1 MAEIRLVSSLEKI
14 FPQSEGDFYEIS
26 SLSMLIGERTG
37 FQLAVKTDEPLR
49 FTVSGAEGVEI
60 SGFNVGF
67 VPSKLPFYKDH
78 DDDIIVSPDGYYPD
92 VLYPTENGE
101 IEFVNGGWCSVWFEV
116 NAKSA
121 GTNKIEITLFNEDN
135 DEVGKAEISV
145 KVINAVL
152 PEQELIHTNWFHCD
166 CLATWYGVDA
176 FSEEHWRILENY
188 MRVGNAH
195 GLNMILTPIFT
206 PPLDT
211 QVGGERPTMQ
221 LVDVTVVGRGKY
233 EFGFDKLTRW
243 FETAERSGIKY
254 FEISHLFTQW
264 GAKHAPKIVDVNGK
278 LLFGWKTRAGGRRY
292 ARFLSQFAAA
302 FDAYLEKIGRKD
314 RCWLHVSDE
323 PNDKQLR
330 PYGKASRLVS
340 KLFPDDEY
348 NKLDA
353 LSNFKY
359 YERGL
364 VKTPVPSLDHAD
376 KFYGKVNDMW
386 VYYCCGQYKGTSNRF
401 MAMPSYRNRILGLQ
415 LYKFG
420 CKGFLQWGFNFW
432 YSQYS
437 KRHINPFEVTDAGEA
452 FPSGDAFVVYP
463 GENGE
468 PLVSLRYKVFYDAF
482 QDLSALK
489 LLESKIGYDET
500 LKLIENRTG
509 EPLGF
514 TNYEKGIEAM
524 LSKREA
530 VNRAIEENI

>member
-1 MAEIRLVSSLEKI
+1 MTQIKLVSSLEKV
-14 FPQSEGDFYEIS
+14 FPQSEGSFYEIN
-26 SLSMLIGERTG
+26 SLSMLIGERAN
-37 FQLAVKTDEPLR
+37 FQLAINTDEPLR
-49 FTVSGAEGVEI
+49 FTVDGADNVKI
-60 SGFNVGF
+60 SSYNIGF

-78 DDDIIVSPDGYYPD
+78 DEDIEASSDGYYPD

-101 IEFVNGGWCSVWFEV
+101 IEFVNGGWCSVWFE
-116 NAKSA
+116 AEGKIA
-121 GTNKIEITLFNEDN
+121 GTDNIVITLFNENN
-135 DEVGKAEISV
+135 DEVGKAQISV

-176 FSEEHWRILENY
+176 FSEEHWQIIESF

-195 GLNMILTPIFT
+195 GLNMVLTPLFT

-211 QVGGERPTMQ
+211 EVGGERPTMQ
-221 LVDVTVVGRGKY
+221 LVDVTVTGKDEY
-233 EFGFDKLTRW
+233 SFGFDKLARWIEIATSSGMKW
-243 FETAERSGIKY
+243 FEL
-254 FEISHLFTQW
+254 SHLFTQW
-264 GAKHAPKIVDVNGK
+264 GAKHAPKIVDTNGK
-278 LLFGWKTRAGGRRY
+278 QLFGWKTPAGGKKY
-292 ARFLSQFAAA
+292 ISFLEQFSKALDEFLVAQNVK
-302 FDAYLEKIGRKD
+302 EK
-314 RCWLHVSDE
+314 CWLHVSDE
-323 PNDKQLR
+323 PNDVQVR
-330 PYGKASRLVS
+330 SYGKASRLVAR
-340 KLFPDDEY
+340 LFPDY
-348 NKLDA
+348 KTLDA

-359 YERGL
+359 YKKGL
-364 VKTPVPSLDHAD
+364 VKTPVPSLDHAE
-376 KFYGKVNDMW
+376 KFYGKVDGFW
-386 VYYCCGQYKGTSNRF
+386 TYYCCGQYKGTSNRF
-401 MAMPSYRNRILGLQ
+401 MAMPSYRNRVLGLQ

-420 CKGFLQWGFNFW
+420 CVGFLQWGFNFW

-437 KRHINPFEVTDAGEA
+437 KRRINPFEETDAGEA

-463 GENGE
+463 GGNGQ

-482 QDLSALK
+482 QDLRALK

-509 EPLGF
+509 EPLSF